1 MSPYESQAARPPLN
15 IRPDIANLGE
25 SGIVEVWQ
33 MGFSV
38 PDVIGLWVGEGD
50 LPTPRF
56 ICDAA
61 SAALA
66 AGETFY
72 THKTGIPELRQALA
86 VYLEGLHGCRLDPET
101 RIAVTSAGMNA
112 MMLIAETIVGQGD
125 NVVIVSPV
133 WPNFDA
139 CVRIMGGEPRPV
151 ALKATPGG
159 FHLDLEE
166 LFARCDART
175 RAVYLAS
182 PGNPTGWIMP
192 VEQQRALLAFCRE
205 RGLWI
210 LSDEVYER
218 FVYDGSRTAA
228 PSFLAIAEPEDALVV
243 VNSFSK
249 TWAMTG
255 WRIGWMVMPAAL
267 YPVISNLLEYNTSG
281 GQAFLQRGAL
291 VAVRDGEAVAQEM
304 VERCRIGRDIVLQRL
319 GAMERVRIV
328 RPEGAF
334 YTMFGVDG
342 VTDMIGFAKKLVVEA
357 RVGLAPGTAFG
368 PGGEGFLRLCFASSA
383 ARLSAAM
390 DRLEPLLR

>member
-1 MSPYESQAARPPLN
+1 MSPFEPQTPRPPHF

-33 MGFSV
+33 MGFKV

-50 LPTPRF
+50 LPTPRL

-61 SAALA
+61 AAALA

-72 THKTGIPELRQALA
+72 TYKTGLPELRGALA
-86 VYLEGLHGCRLDPET
+86 DYLGRLHGCRLDPEK

-112 MMLIAETIVGQGD
+112 MMLITETIVGPGD

-151 ALKATPGG
+151 ALAATPSG
-159 FHLDLEE
+159 FQLDLEA
-166 LFARCDART
+166 LFAKVDART

-192 VEQQRALLAFCRE
+192 QEQQRALLQFCRR
-205 RGLWI
+205 RGLW
-210 LSDEVYER
+210 LLADEVYER
-218 FVYDGSRTAA
+218 FVYDGRAAA
-228 PSFLAIAEPEDALVV
+228 PSFLAIAEPDDALIV

-255 WRIGWMVMPAAL
+255 WRLGWMVMPASL
-267 YPVISNLLEYNTSG
+267 YPIIANLLEYNTSG
-281 GQAFLQRGAL
+281 GQPFLQRAGV
-291 VAVRDGEAVAQEM
+291 VAVRDGEDVARQM

-319 GAMERVRIV
+319 GGMGRVRIV

-342 VTDMIGFAKKLVVEA
+342 VDDVVAFAKQLVAEA

-383 ARLSAAM
+383 ARLASAM